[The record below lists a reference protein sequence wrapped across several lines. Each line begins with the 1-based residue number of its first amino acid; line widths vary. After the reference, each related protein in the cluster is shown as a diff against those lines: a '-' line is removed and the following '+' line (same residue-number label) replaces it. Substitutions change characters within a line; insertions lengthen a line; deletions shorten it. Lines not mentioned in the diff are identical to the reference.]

1 MASRTSVFGKAGTRI
16 LWLALAIVVVIAAYT
31 ATWFYLAR
39 SLEQRANATI
49 AALNDNGV
57 RAFCEEPE
65 ARGYPFRIGLFC
77 RGVFY
82 ENVGRGVSVRA
93 GDLRSAAQIYQ
104 PYRVLA
110 ELDGPA
116 SVVLPYGAAVEARW
130 KTLRASTRLARP
142 LPEAFSAEARDLGL
156 SYKEGSET
164 TVASV
169 RTVGFHARPQDSDLE
184 VAITFAGLD
193 LDDEMAPGVPPLE
206 GRLHATVDD
215 GVALLSERAAGLRG
229 NAATIRELVVGVAGS
244 DAAISVSGPVS
255 VDDNGLLNGE
265 LSVTLQDPAA
275 IARILA
281 AVLPDLED
289 EIATT
294 TAALSSFGGGALN
307 LRIVRGNAFL
317 GFIPLGE
324 IPPL

>member
-16 LWLALAIVVVIAAYT
+16 LWLAVAIVVVIVAYT

-39 SLEQRANATI
+39 SLEQRADAII
-49 AALNDNGV
+49 AGLNGNGV

-82 ENVGRGVSVRA
+82 ENVGQGVSVRA

-116 SVVLPYGAAVEARW
+116 SVVLPYGAAVDARW
-130 KTLRASTRLARP
+130 EGLRASVRLARP
-142 LPEAFSAEARDLGL
+142 LPETFSAEARELRL
-156 SYKEGSET
+156 SYREGAET
-164 TVASV
+164 TVASAS
-169 RTVGFHARPQDSDLE
+169 TVGFHARPQDSDLE
-184 VAITFAGLD
+184 VAFTFAGLE
-193 LDDEMAPGVPPLE
+193 LDDDLAPGVPALE

-215 GVALLSERAAGLRG
+215 GVVLLAEGRTGLRG
-229 NAATIRELVVGVAGS
+229 NGATIREMVIGVAGA

-255 VDDNGLLNGE
+255 VDTDGFLSGE
-265 LSVTLQDPAA
+265 LTVALDDPAA
-275 IARILA
+275 IARVLA
-281 AVLPDLED
+281 AILPDLKD
-289 EIATT
+289 EIFTA
-294 TAALSSFGGGALN
+294 TAALGSLGGDVK
-307 LRIVRGNAFL
+307 LRLVRGRAFL